1 MRKKILAANW
11 KMNLTQ
17 TEVQDWLHTYQTLE
31 WSAPNASLRVYPSAI
46 YLKDIQAAG
55 LHGGA
60 QNVYFEAN
68 GAYTGEL
75 SIEQLQSIGAQS
87 VLIGHSERRQLFNED
102 DALLAQKVSA
112 CATASF
118 PFVLCC
124 GEAID
129 TRTAGEHIEFVLAQL
144 AENLR
149 RLSAKDLHLLVV
161 AYEPIWAI
169 GSGLSADLDQ
179 ITEMHQA
186 IRNHLVGLYGAAG
199 EQVPILYG
207 GSVNAA
213 NALAIF
219 SCPNV
224 DGALVGGASLDP
236 LIFNQLWQALQA

>member
-17 TEVQDWLHTYQTLE
+17 QQVTNWFGEFNDLNWKSPHTE
-31 WSAPNASLRVYPSAI
+31 LRIYPSSI
-46 YLKDIQAAG
+46 YLKELVSSG
-55 LHGGA
+55 VHTGA
-60 QNVYFEAN
+60 QNVYFEAS

-102 DALLAQKVSA
+102 DALLAQKVNA

-124 GEAID
+124 GEVID
-129 TRTAGEHIEFVLAQL
+129 TRTACAHIEFVLAQL
-144 AENLR
+144 SENLQ
-149 RLSAKDLHLLVV
+149 RLSATDLHLLVV

-169 GSGLSADLDQ
+169 GSGLSADLEQ

-213 NALAIF
+213 NAQAIF

>member
-1 MRKKILAANW
+1 MRNKILAANW

-17 TEVQDWLHTYQTLE
+17 PEVQDWLHTYQTLD

-102 DALLAQKVSA
+102 DTLLAQKVSA

-144 AENLR
+144 SENLR
-149 RLSAKDLHLLVV
+149 LLTVTDLHLLVV

-186 IRNHLVGLYGAAG
+186 IRNHLVELFGAVG

-213 NALAIF
+213 NAQAIF

>member
-1 MRKKILAANW
+1 MRNKILAANW

-17 TEVQDWLHTYQTLE
+17 PEAQNWLHTYQTLD

-46 YLKDIQAAG
+46 YLKDIQTAG
-55 LHGGA
+55 LHAGA
-60 QNVYFEAN
+60 QNVYFEAK

-75 SIEQLQSIGAQS
+75 SLAQLQSIGTQS

-102 DALLAQKVSA
+102 DALLAHKVNA
-112 CATASF
+112 CATADF
-118 PFVLCC
+118 QFVLCC
-124 GEAID
+124 GEAIE
-129 TRTAGEHIEFVLAQL
+129 TRTAGAHLEFVLAQL
-144 AENLR
+144 TKNLSR
-149 RLSAKDLHLLVV
+149 MTPAALHLMVV

-186 IRNHLVGLYGAAG
+186 IRNHLVGLFGVAG
-199 EQVPILYG
+199 QQVPILYG

-213 NALAIF
+213 NAQAIF

>member
-1 MRKKILAANW
+1 MRNKILAANW

-17 TEVQDWLHTYQTLE
+17 PEVQNWLHTYQTLD

-55 LHGGA
+55 LHAGA

-68 GAYTGEL
+68 GAFTGEL
-75 SIEQLQSIGAQS
+75 SLAQLQSIGTQS
-87 VLIGHSERRQLFNED
+87 VLIGHSERRQLFSED
-102 DALLAQKVSA
+102 DALLAHKVNA
-112 CATASF
+112 CATADF
-118 PFVLCC
+118 QFVLCC
-124 GEAID
+124 GEAIE
-129 TRTAGEHIEFVLAQL
+129 TRTAGAHIEFVLTQL
-144 AENLR
+144 SENLR
-149 RLSAKDLHLLVV
+149 HLSVTDLHLLVV

-179 ITEMHQA
+179 ITEMHLA
-186 IRNHLVGLYGAAG
+186 IRNQLVGLYGVAG

-213 NALAIF
+213 NAKAIF

-236 LIFNQLWQALQA
+236 LIFNQLWQALQT

>member
-1 MRKKILAANW
+1 VTSWLGEFNDLNW
-11 KMNLTQ
+11 KSPH
-17 TEVQDWLHTYQTLE
+17 TE
-31 WSAPNASLRVYPSAI
+31 LRIYPSSI
-46 YLKDIQAAG
+46 YLKE
-55 LHGGA
+55 LVSSVVHTGA
-60 QNVYFEAN
+60 QNAYFEAN

-75 SIEQLQSIGAQS
+75 SIEQLQSIGVQS
-87 VLIGHSERRQLFNED
+87 VLIGHSERRQLFSED
-102 DALLAQKVSA
+102 DTLLAQKVHA
-112 CATASF
+112 CAAANF
-118 PFVLCC
+118 QFVLCC
-124 GEAID
+124 GEAIE
-129 TRTAGEHIEFVLAQL
+129 TRTAGAHIDFVLAQL
-144 AENLR
+144 SENLR
-149 RLSAKDLHLLVV
+149 RLSAADLHLLVV

-186 IRNHLVGLYGAAG
+186 IRNHLVELFGAAG

-213 NALAIF
+213 NAKAIF

>member
-17 TEVQDWLHTYQTLE
+17 QQVTSWLWEFNDLNWKSPHTE
-31 WSAPNASLRVYPSAI
+31 LRIYPSSI

-102 DALLAQKVSA
+102 DTLLAQKVSA

-144 AENLR
+144 SENLR
-149 RLSAKDLHLLVV
+149 LLTVTDLHLLVV

-186 IRNHLVGLYGAAG
+186 IRNHLVELFGAVG

-213 NALAIF
+213 NAQAIF

>member
-17 TEVQDWLHTYQTLE
+17 PEVQEWLHTYQTLE
-31 WSAPNASLRVYPSAI
+31 WSAQNASLRVYPSAI
-46 YLKDIQAAG
+46 YLKDIQATG

-68 GAYTGEL
+68 GAFTGEL

-102 DALLAQKVSA
+102 DTILAQKVNA

-129 TRTAGEHIEFVLAQL
+129 TRTAGAHIEFVLTQL
-144 AENLR
+144 SENLQR
-149 RLSAKDLHLLVV
+149 FSATDLHLLVV

-179 ITEMHQA
+179 IIEMHQA

-213 NALAIF
+213 NAQAIF

-236 LIFNQLWQALQA
+236 LIFNQLWKALQA

>member
-17 TEVQDWLHTYQTLE
+17 PEVQDWLHTYQTLD

-102 DALLAQKVSA
+102 DALLAQKVNA
-112 CATASF
+112 CATAIF

-124 GEAID
+124 GEAIE
-129 TRTAGEHIEFVLAQL
+129 TRKAGAHLDFVLAQL
-144 AENLR
+144 SENLR
-149 RLSAKDLHLLVV
+149 LLTVTDLHLLVV

-186 IRNHLVGLYGAAG
+186 IRNHLVELFGAAG

-213 NALAIF
+213 NAQAIF

>member
-1 MRKKILAANW
+1 
-11 KMNLTQ
+11 MNLTQ
-17 TEVQDWLHTYQTLE
+17 QQVTNWFGEFNDLNWKSPHTE
-31 WSAPNASLRVYPSAI
+31 LRIYPSSI
-46 YLKDIQAAG
+46 YLKELVSSG
-55 LHGGA
+55 VHTGA

-102 DALLAQKVSA
+102 DALLAQKVYA

-129 TRTAGEHIEFVLAQL
+129 TRTAGAHIEFVLAQL
-144 AENLR
+144 SENLQR
-149 RLSAKDLHLLVV
+149 FSPTDLHLLVV

-179 ITEMHQA
+179 IIEMHQA

-213 NALAIF
+213 NAQAIF

>member
-1 MRKKILAANW
+1 
-11 KMNLTQ
+11 MNLTQ
-17 TEVQDWLHTYQTLE
+17 PEVQDWLHTYQTLD

-75 SIEQLQSIGAQS
+75 SIDQLQSIGAQS

-102 DALLAQKVSA
+102 DALLAQKVNA

-124 GEAID
+124 GEAIE
-129 TRTAGEHIEFVLAQL
+129 TRTAGAHIEFVLAQL
-144 AENLR
+144 SENLR
-149 RLSAKDLHLLVV
+149 LLTVTDLNLLVV

-186 IRNHLVGLYGAAG
+186 IRNHLVELYGAAG

-213 NALAIF
+213 NAQAIF

-236 LIFNQLWQALQA
+236 LIFNHLWQALQA

>member
-17 TEVQDWLHTYQTLE
+17 QQVTSWLGEFNDLNWKSPHTE
-31 WSAPNASLRVYPSAI
+31 LRIYPSSI
-46 YLKDIQAAG
+46 YLKELVSSG
-55 LHGGA
+55 VHTGA
-60 QNVYFEAN
+60 QNAYFEAN

-75 SIEQLQSIGAQS
+75 SVEQLQSIGVQS
-87 VLIGHSERRQLFNED
+87 VLIGHSERRQLFSED
-102 DALLAQKVSA
+102 DTLLAQKVSA

-144 AENLR
+144 SENLR
-149 RLSAKDLHLLVV
+149 LLTVTDLHLLVV

-186 IRNHLVGLYGAAG
+186 IRNHLVELFGAAG

-213 NALAIF
+213 NAQAIF

-236 LIFNQLWQALQA
+236 LIFNELWQALQA